1 MPLNVTMSGYLL
13 TIYRNVTDFVTDNV
27 TNRKTVTFKV
37 TEKVTDKHG
46 VLKFRLEMCEPQ
58 SGPQNELL
66 KLCA

>member
-46 VLKFRLEMCEPQ
+46 VLKIQ
-58 SGPQNELL
+58 IGNV
-66 KLCA
+66 